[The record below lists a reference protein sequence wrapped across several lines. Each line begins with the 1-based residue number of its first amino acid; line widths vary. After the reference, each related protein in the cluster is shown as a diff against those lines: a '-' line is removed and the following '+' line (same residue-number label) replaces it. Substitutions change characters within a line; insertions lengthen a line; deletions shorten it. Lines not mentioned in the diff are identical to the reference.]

1 MKKRLIDLWWTV
13 DLFFEQYRSLVVLF
27 ALVVFL
33 HVPSYFEP
41 YWYGDEAIYLTVGE
55 GINQGKTL
63 YKDIVDHKTPVIYY
77 LARVPNQLSF
87 RLLLTAWMIPV
98 AAALLYLARLCIPNR
113 KVAWLTAAGIIIAI
127 SLPTFEGMI
136 PNGELFVLGFFLSGL
151 ALLVRTLQ
159 SMKLQRIPSL
169 KLTKLQSLKRIS
181 ATVGKLLHLKQ
192 QITLLISGMLFGLAV
207 LTKVPAS
214 FDVAA
219 AFLLIALTFNY
230 LHAQNRVAGT
240 QFSATLQFLATAFW
254 VALGAALPVLLSI
267 VYFATQG
274 ALADY
279 LQFGLLYNLHYTG
292 TWVPETTILFSQ
304 LFFSLKTKLLLVILA
319 STAVL
324 VLSKKIKPMT
334 LFLTVWVWWALIA
347 TSLSNRPYPHYALQL
362 IPPLGLF
369 AGMMLY
375 QFWVAI
381 RTHKNPP
388 QFLIRATLFVLTT
401 ALVLYGNAA
410 LGFWNNRYSATAYY
424 QKIFKVLTKQ
434 ISPTEYYASFNPL
447 IADNQQVTDY
457 IRQTHPEE
465 IYIWGTNPMLYA
477 LTHTTPSDQ
486 FTVLFH
492 VADLNVYDQTI
503 DHVISGAPAYI
514 IIMKDAEKTP
524 GKLQL
529 YINNNY
535 KPVFNLEYLTLW
547 ERQSATL

>member
-1 MKKRLIDLWWTV
+1 MKKRLIALWWTV

-33 HVPSYFEP
+33 HIPSYFEP

-55 GINQGKTL
+55 GINQGKIL

-87 RLLLTAWMIPV
+87 RLLLTAWMIPI
-98 AAALLYLARLCIPNR
+98 AAALLYLARICIPNR
-113 KVAWLTAAGIIIAI
+113 RVAWLTAAAITIAI

-151 ALLVRTLQ
+151 ALLIHTLQ
-159 SMKLQRIPSL
+159 SIKLQRIPSL
-169 KLTKLQSLKRIS
+169 NLTKLQSIQRV
-181 ATVGKLLHLKQ
+181 ATTIGKLLHLKQ
-192 QITLLISGMLFGLAV
+192 QLTLLLSGMLFGLAV

-219 AFLLIALTFNY
+219 AFLLIALTFIF
-230 LHAQNRVAGT
+230 LRTQSKATGAQL
-240 QFSATLQFLATAFW
+240 SATLQFVATAFW

-292 TWVPETTILFSQ
+292 TWVPETTILLSQ

-319 STAVL
+319 STAAL
-324 VLSKKIKPMT
+324 VLGKKIKPMT

-362 IPPLGLF
+362 LPPLGLF
-369 AGMMLY
+369 VGMMLY
-375 QFWVAI
+375 QFWVVI
-381 RTHKNPP
+381 RTHKNTP
-388 QFLIRATLFVLTT
+388 QLITKAILFVTT
-401 ALVLYGNAA
+401 IALVLYGNAA
-410 LGFWNNRYSATAYY
+410 LGFWKSRYSATEYY
-424 QKIFKVLTKQ
+424 QKIFKVITKQ
-434 ISPTEYYASFNPL
+434 ISPTEYYMSFNPL
-447 IADNQQVTDY
+447 IADNQRVADY
-457 IRQTHPEE
+457 INLTHPEE
-465 IYIWGTNPMLYA
+465 IYIWGTDPMLYA
-477 LTHTTPSDQ
+477 QTHTTPTDK

-503 DHVISGAPAYI
+503 DHIISGAPEYI
-514 IIMKDAEKTP
+514 VIMKDAEKTP
-524 GKLQL
+524 RKLRL

-535 KPVFNLEYLTLW
+535 KPVYNLEYLTLW